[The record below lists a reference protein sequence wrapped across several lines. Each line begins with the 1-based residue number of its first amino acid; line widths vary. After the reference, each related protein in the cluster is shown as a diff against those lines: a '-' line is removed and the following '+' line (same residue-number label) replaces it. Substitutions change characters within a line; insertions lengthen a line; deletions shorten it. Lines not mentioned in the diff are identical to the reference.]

1 MSGGADGSVAERG
14 GRPFIVTAELP
25 AGVLAWADGLRRAHF
40 PPERNHLAAH
50 VTLFHAFA
58 PSLRE
63 ELRPLLARLAGEIGP
78 IPAQVAGLMN
88 LGRGTAIAL
97 ESPGMLALRARI
109 ADHFHGA
116 LTAQDQ
122 HPPRLHITIQN
133 KVTVPEARALQQALE
148 ELVPERRFTFAGLGL
163 HRYIGPEWEPVGCWS
178 FRGREVVDQPARRG

>member
-1 MSGGADGSVAERG
+1 MSGAEGKG
-14 GRPFIVTAELP
+14 GPFIVTAELP
-25 AGVLAWADGLRRAHF
+25 GDVLAWADGLRRAHF

-63 ELRPLLARLAGEIGP
+63 ELKPLLARLAGELAP
-78 IPAQVAGLMN
+78 VPARVTGLMN

-116 LTAQDQ
+116 LTAQDR
-122 HPPRLHITIQN
+122 HPPRLHITVQN
-133 KVTVPEARALQQALE
+133 KVTPPEAGALQQALAGQ
-148 ELVPERRFTFAGLGL
+148 VPERGFAFMGLGL
-163 HRYIGPEWEPVGCWS
+163 HRYLGPEWEAAGRWS
-178 FRGREVVDQPARRG
+178 FRGGISGQRGG